1 MGRGWPAQ
9 FSTHKYPALT
19 LLMMREE
26 KNRVR
31 QVMRCNRE
39 VMTPAERRERSE
51 RICRHVLGLIP
62 DGETVMVYSAKELEV
77 NTLPL
82 IHTLLQRGNRVIVPI
97 IVKADVSLRLSY
109 LEDPTVLVPS
119 TFNVPEPIGNEI
131 PARPGDVDTI
141 ILPMLGFDRK
151 GGRLG
156 YGAGY
161 YDRFL
166 AQNPRIRKI
175 GIAFACQEADRVP
188 VDGNDIHMNCIITEE
203 GIVYSDG
210 TC

>member
-1 MGRGWPAQ
+1 
-9 FSTHKYPALT
+9 
-19 LLMMREE
+19 MREQ

-39 VMTPAERRERSE
+39 AMTPEERGNRSGKV
-51 RICRHVLGLIP
+51 CAHVLDLIH
-62 DGETVMVYSAKELEV
+62 DGETIMVYSAKELEV

-82 IHTLLQRGNRVIVPI
+82 IRTLLSRGNPVVVPI
-97 IVKADVSLRLSY
+97 IVRADVSLRLSY
-109 LEDPTVLVPS
+109 LKDLSVLVPS
-119 TFNVPEPIGNEI
+119 TFSVPEPIGNEI
-131 PARPGDVDTI
+131 PARPENVDTI

-166 AQNPRIRKI
+166 ARNPRIRRI
-175 GIAFACQEADRVP
+175 GIAFACQEAENLP
-188 VDGNDIHMNCIITEE
+188 VDENDIHMNCTITED

-210 TC
+210 SC

>member
-1 MGRGWPAQ
+1 
-9 FSTHKYPALT
+9 
-19 LLMMREE
+19 MREQ

-39 VMTPAERRERSE
+39 AMTPEERRDRSQK
-51 RICRHVLGLIP
+51 ICSRVLSLIRN
-62 DGETVMVYSAKELEV
+62 GETVMVYSAKELEV

-82 IHTLLQRGNRVIVPI
+82 IRTLLARGQPVVVPI
-97 IVKADVSLRLSY
+97 IVKADTSLRLSY
-109 LEDPTVLVPS
+109 LKDLSVLVPS

-131 PARPGDVDTI
+131 PARPEDVDTI

-151 GGRLG
+151 GRRLG

-166 AQNPRIRKI
+166 ARNPRIRKI
-175 GIAFACQEADRVP
+175 GIAFACQEAESLP
-188 VDGNDIHMNCIITEE
+188 VDGNDIHMNCIITED
-203 GIVYSDG
+203 GIMYSDG

>member
-1 MGRGWPAQ
+1 
-9 FSTHKYPALT
+9 
-19 LLMMREE
+19 MREQ

-39 VMTPAERRERSE
+39 AMTPEGRRDRSQKICS
-51 RICRHVLGLIP
+51 RILSLIHN
-62 DGETVMVYSAKELEV
+62 GETVMVYSAKELEV

-82 IHTLLQRGNRVIVPI
+82 IHSLLDRGQPVVVPI

-109 LEDPTVLVPS
+109 LRDLSVLVPS

-131 PARPGDVDTI
+131 PARPEDVDTI

-166 AQNPRIRKI
+166 ARNPRIRKI
-175 GIAFACQEADRVP
+175 GIAFACQEVESIP
-188 VDGNDIHMNCIITEE
+188 VDENDIHMNCIITEE

-210 TC
+210 MC

>member
-1 MGRGWPAQ
+1 
-9 FSTHKYPALT
+9 
-19 LLMMREE
+19 MREQ

-39 VMTPAERRERSE
+39 AMTPSDRRERSE
-51 RICRHVLGLIP
+51 RICRHVLDLIP

-82 IHTLLQRGNRVIVPI
+82 IRTLLGRRNRVVVPI

-109 LEDPTVLVPS
+109 LEDPAVLVPS

-131 PARPGDVDTI
+131 PARAEDVDTI
-141 ILPMLGFDRK
+141 ILPMLGFDRS

-166 AQNPRIRKI
+166 ARNPRIRKI
-175 GIAFACQEADRVP
+175 GIAFACQEAERIP
-188 VDGNDIHMNCIITEE
+188 VDENDIHMNCTITED
-203 GIVYSDG
+203 GVVYSDG
-210 TC
+210 AC